1 MRQNESDR
9 GFKILRRRCDDEKI
23 CCCRGP
29 QGEPGKTPVVTVG
42 ETETLPPGSAA
53 EVTAV
58 QTSDGVELNFGIPQ
72 GEAAKDVFA
81 SFVLFEIR
89 LTNGQLIP
97 LMTATPDT
105 TGNIVL
111 QDDTRIVLN
120 PGYYHITYSVSAVL
134 DTPGYMQITPS
145 YNGASHLEYGI
156 YFKTN
161 TALSSAYG
169 TSSIIISVP
178 SQTNFTLTYNSNVQ
192 SRSGAATVAIIKL
205 NR

>member
-9 GFKILRRRCDDEKI
+9 GFKILRRRFDDEKI

-42 ETETLPPGSAA
+42 ETETLPPGTPA
-53 EVTAV
+53 EVTEV

-81 SFVLFEIR
+81 SFVLFEVR

-111 QDDTRIVLN
+111 QDDTRIVLK